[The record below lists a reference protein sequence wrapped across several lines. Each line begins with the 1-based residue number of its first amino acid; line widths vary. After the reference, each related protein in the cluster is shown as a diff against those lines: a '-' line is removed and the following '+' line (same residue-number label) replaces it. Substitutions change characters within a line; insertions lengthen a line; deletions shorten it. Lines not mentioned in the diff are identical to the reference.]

1 MLIIFPLER
10 WNDKWEGEERLQQE
24 IMYLTFTKLWELL
37 EALKCFK
44 EYQGNTIYLKKRIQ
58 VLLISSLSPM
68 VYFTK

>member
-1 MLIIFPLER
+1 
-10 WNDKWEGEERLQQE
+10 
-24 IMYLTFTKLWELL
+24 MYLTFTKLWELL

-44 EYQGNTIYLKKRIQ
+44 EYQGNTVYLKKRIQ